1 MSSLVENKLSQID
14 TAGTFLGRSIIIS
27 FIDILDHVGTVLLIS
42 GTVVLL
48 IAIIARFAQS
58 DADRIT
64 QQVKKGLYCSAYGN
78 PLHFRNGERLPAV
91 HCKLIDLGLF
101 ELTIHATTSTI
112 EDLEKLSSSISSMLN
127 KGKFLRYAV
136 TQNVSDVAFNE
147 VKYRIEDV
155 TIDKALYI
163 HDVSELIPKDPV
175 KLVIQQGCFLDL
187 RYSGSILAAGKTRS
201 GKTTGIISVLLQ
213 ALLMGR
219 DKYGSEILIV
229 DPKQAELSRLPHVC
243 TLDGNGEATQI
254 LNAVKEFADSI
265 TKRQQVLNELSQIK
279 GDAVKWW
286 DVGMKPSYL
295 FIDEYVAC
303 RTLLPK
309 KADKDRPDYCLVTFD
324 ALIKRIVTMGASA
337 GCFAIISI
345 AEASV
350 EEGGLP
356 AMLRS
361 AMGTKILFK
370 PTLPEARLLWD
381 SERLQDFQ
389 SARVYGAGDAWFS
402 SQDGEHDFPSYVHF
416 PVMDFPVYREL
427 GRLLSEYYGDAQN
440 TARSA

>member
-1 MSSLVENKLSQID
+1 MVENKLSHID
-14 TAGTFLGRSIIIS
+14 TEGMFLGRSVIMSCIG
-27 FIDILDHVGTVLLIS
+27 ILDHVGSVLLFS
-42 GTVVLL
+42 GTAALL
-48 IAIIARFAQS
+48 FATIARILQS
-58 DADRIT
+58 DTGRIT
-64 QQVKKGLYCSAYGN
+64 HQVRKGLYCSAHGN
-78 PLHFRNGERLPAV
+78 PLHFKEGERLPTI
-91 HCKLIDLGLF
+91 HCKLIESGLF
-101 ELTIHATTSTI
+101 ELTIHATTCSI
-112 EDLEKLSSSISSMLN
+112 EDLEKLSSNISSMLN
-127 KGKFLRYAV
+127 RGKFLRYAV
-136 TQNVSDVAFNE
+136 TQTVSDVAFNE

-163 HDVSELIPKDPV
+163 HDVSEMIPKDPV

-201 GKTTGIISVLLQ
+201 GKTTGIIAILLQ
-213 ALLMGR
+213 ALLLGR
-219 DKYGSEILIV
+219 DSFGSEITII

-243 TLDGNGEATQI
+243 TLDDNGEATQI
-254 LNAVKEFADSI
+254 LDAVKEFAAII
-265 TKRQQVLNELSQIK
+265 TARQRILNDMSQQK
-279 GDAVKWW
+279 GDAIKWW
-286 DVGMKPSYL
+286 EIGMRPSYL

-309 KADKDRPDYCLVTFD
+309 KADKDRPDYCLATFD

-389 SARVYGAGDAWFS
+389 SARIYNAGDAWFS
-402 SQDGEHDFPSYVHF
+402 SQDGIHDFPSYVHF